1 MNVLETVCAGIEY
14 VFAAVSLRAQES
26 CLGAQEPCV
35 LLQSARAMCSLT
47 ERSTISSL
55 TERSKIRESTP
66 VPTMPRMLERIAFTY
81 ETWVDHTDSLYYK
94 RR

>member
-1 MNVLETVCAGIEY
+1 MLNVLETVCAGIEY
-14 VFAAVSLRAQES
+14 VFAAVS
-26 CLGAQEPCV
+26 LGAQEPCV

-81 ETWVDHTDSLYYK
+81 ETWVDQTDSLYFK